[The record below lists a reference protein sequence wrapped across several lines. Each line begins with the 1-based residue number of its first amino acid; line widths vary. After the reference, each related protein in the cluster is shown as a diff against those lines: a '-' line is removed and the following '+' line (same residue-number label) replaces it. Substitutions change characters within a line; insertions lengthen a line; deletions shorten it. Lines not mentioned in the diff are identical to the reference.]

1 MKNIVLTGFMG
12 TGKTVVSKIISK
24 KLGYKLI
31 DIDSIIEKEQ
41 NMTITDIFKHFGETK
56 FREIESD
63 VIKRIS
69 DIENAVISTGGG
81 AVLKEENLNN
91 LKKRGIIF
99 CLSATPETI
108 LKRTINNNT
117 RPLLQVENPLEKIKE
132 LLNIR
137 RPFYEKADFII
148 DTENRSPFEIAD
160 EIIKKIKELD

>member
-1 MKNIVLTGFMG
+1 MG
-12 TGKTVVSKIISK
+12 TGKTVVGKIISK

-41 NMTITDIFKHFGETK
+41 NMTITDIFKRFGEPK

-69 DIENAVISTGGG
+69 DVDNAVISTGGG
-81 AVLKEENLNN
+81 AILKEENLNN

-99 CLSATPETI
+99 CLSAMPETI

-137 RPFYEKADFII
+137 QPFYEKADFII
-148 DTENRSPFEIAD
+148 DTENRSPFEVAD
-160 EIIKKIKELD
+160 EIIKKFKELN